1 MCHFL
6 ILIKVFF
13 FIDATIIE
21 LQKEVTKLL
30 SSADELELMR
40 NCKDE
45 YEKADKENGRYLMT
59 VVLKTFIIQCLVEV
73 SNKAVCFLF

>member
-1 MCHFL
+1 MNVRQLVQANGGVKLNCSTLNVPFSHSNEGL
-6 ILIKVFF
+6 FF
-13 FIDATIIE
+13 VDATIIE

-45 YEKADKENGRYLMT
+45 YEKANKENGR
-59 VVLKTFIIQCLVEV
+59 
-73 SNKAVCFLF
+73 